1 MIMVFSSFV
10 DKLIVSLIVEMIC
23 MGNFSSSDEM
33 LGCFGIN
40 VYSGGFD
47 TAHAAAR

>member
-33 LGCFGIN
+33 VGLLWNKCVFRWI
-40 VYSGGFD
+40 
-47 TAHAAAR
+47 